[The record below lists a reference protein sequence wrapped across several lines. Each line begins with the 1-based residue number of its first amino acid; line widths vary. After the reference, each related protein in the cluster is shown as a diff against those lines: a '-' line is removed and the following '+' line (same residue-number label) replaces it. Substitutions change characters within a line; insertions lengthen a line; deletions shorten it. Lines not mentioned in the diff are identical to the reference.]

1 MMMGLVVVVR
11 EEGIATVCEAC
22 LGGKLDQ
29 W

>member
-1 MMMGLVVVVR
+1 MMMGLER
-11 EEGIATVCEAC
+11 EDGMVGIATVCEAC